1 MTADNDT
8 SVTVTWEH
16 PEDIRL
22 GPRDRDIASTTPGS
36 CEYQLSYN
44 IPLQIIQVLEYF
56 LHLTSYLHQAPP
68 TRSLAIHTL

>member
-44 IPLQIIQVLEYF
+44 IPPLQIM
-56 LHLTSYLHQAPP
+56 
-68 TRSLAIHTL
+68 